1 MIASLDGVIPT
12 FVSPGA
18 KSIYRDPRPSGLR
31 QRLWPLATFRD
42 LRLLIS
48 SQVIVR
54 SNSVR
59 IDLHVN
65 PYGRFFS
72 KLPSVTP
79 GNVLI
84 EQHRCDARQRAR
96 MSTSGG
102 GNAVAH
108 LANAGG

>member
-18 KSIYRDPRPSGLR
+18 KSIYGAPGPSGLR
-31 QRLWPLATFRD
+31 QRLWPLATFGD

-65 PYGRFFS
+65 PYGRFEIDMATR
-72 KLPSVTP
+72 LPL
-79 GNVLI
+79 N
-84 EQHRCDARQRAR
+84 
-96 MSTSGG
+96 
-102 GNAVAH
+102 
-108 LANAGG
+108 

>member
-18 KSIYRDPRPSGLR
+18 KSIYRDPRPSGQR
-31 QRLWPLATFRD
+31 QRLWPLATFGD
-42 LRLLIS
+42 LRPLIS

-65 PYGRFFS
+65 PYGRFEIDMATR
-72 KLPSVTP
+72 LPL
-79 GNVLI
+79 N
-84 EQHRCDARQRAR
+84 
-96 MSTSGG
+96 
-102 GNAVAH
+102 
-108 LANAGG
+108 